1 MMTTGILVILCLL
14 LLLLSGLPVAFSL
27 ASMALGMFYLKG
39 IQLDALPHA
48 MYSALDSFTL
58 SAMPLFILMA
68 MILNRGNVG
77 EVLFGGINKFVRHI
91 PGGLAV
97 GTLVCCGIMA
107 AIAGTST
114 AVAIT
119 IGIVAI
125 PAMLQRGYSRKFAV
139 GLMAAGGTLG
149 ILIPPSVPM
158 IIYATVTGD
167 SIGDL
172 FMAGVVPGIL
182 LTLMFCVYVIVTSR
196 GKKIFMAEEK
206 ASWEERWKGLKEALM
221 AIFLVPLI
229 IGGIYTGIFTPTE
242 AAGVGVVYSL
252 IICLFY
258 YKTIKAKDIYPVLME
273 GMIVSSM
280 LLMIVAAAL
289 AFSHAV
295 TFWQIPQALANAVVA
310 AGWGKWTFVI
320 FLNLLF
326 LLLGCFLETIGMIL
340 ITIPIFLPIIKALN
354 IDSIWLCVILVIN
367 MELAMITPPV
377 GLNLFVLKGIVKD
390 TSFSEIFTGSL
401 PFCILM
407 VVMMILVMLYPPLAT
422 WLPSVMIR

>member
-1 MMTTGILVILCLL
+1 MTMIGILVILCLL

-27 ASMALGMFYLKG
+27 AAMALGLFYLKG

-77 EVLFGGINKFVRHI
+77 EILFGGINKFVRHI

-97 GTLVCCGIMA
+97 ATLVCCGIMA

-114 AVAIT
+114 AVAVT

-125 PAMLQRGYSRKFAV
+125 PAMMQRGYSRKFAV

-158 IIYATVTGD
+158 IIYASVTSD

-172 FMAGVVPGIL
+172 FMAGVIPGIIL
-182 LTLMFCVYVIVTSR
+182 VLMFCVYVLLLAKSS
-196 GKKIFMAEEK
+196 KSFSAQEK
-206 ASWEERWKGLKEALM
+206 APWNERWKGLKEALM

-242 AAGVGVVYSL
+242 AAAVGVIYSL
-252 IICLFY
+252 YICLFI
-258 YKTIKAKDIYPVLME
+258 YKTITIKDIYPVLME
-273 GMIVSSM
+273 GMLVSSM

-295 TFWQIPQALANAVVA
+295 TFWQIPQFLANAVVS

-326 LLLGCFLETIGMIL
+326 LVLGCFLETIGMIL
-340 ITIPIFLPIIKALN
+340 ITIPIFLPIIQALN

-390 TSFSEIFTGSL
+390 TTFSEIFIGSL
-401 PFCILM
+401 PFCALMIL
-407 VVMMILVMLYPPLAT
+407 VMILVMLYPPLAT
-422 WLPSVMIR
+422 WFPSAMIR